1 MAIGSFWRVAGNKGG
16 KSHHI
21 SAGLFAF
28 DSGRRRM
35 LEKKKILHFLL
46 DVEDMYRVRLWCQ
59 V

>member
-16 KSHHI
+16 ESHHI
-21 SAGLFAF
+21 SAGPFAF

-46 DVEDMYRVRLWCQ
+46 DVEDMYGVRL
-59 V
+59 